1 MCACLWAFVSSRLG
15 EWQGCQLW
23 GDGGHRIGFPFYYV
37 WLLFVHISS
46 PEKWGNYD
54 FPLSLLAL
62 FDNRHWPRSVWQ
74 SHARR
79 HGIVTQWHIHVWF
92 CRRRRLFLQQTR
104 TDSIQKVCGCI
115 WQSFVH
121 FTKLPKVYNIFLQMK
136 FFYGWKSA
144 QVKKF

>member
-23 GDGGHRIGFPFYYV
+23 RDGGHRIGFPFYYV
-37 WLLFVHISS
+37 WLLFVNI
-46 PEKWGNYD
+46 
-54 FPLSLLAL
+54 FPPWKMRKLWHSTLPLFLRQTPLAEI
-62 FDNRHWPRSVWQ
+62 DVTITCAPPPRC
-74 SHARR
+74 HT
-79 HGIVTQWHIHVWF
+79 VTHVWF

-121 FTKLPKVYNIFLQMK
+121 FKKLPKVYNIFCK
-136 FFYGWKSA
+136 WSFFMVERVPRSKS
-144 QVKKF
+144 